1 MPTTPTRVP
10 LADAIRRAIR
20 ESGLSFNELG
30 RLAGIDPGQLSRF
43 ASGSRDLTTAVASR
57 VCMALG
63 YELAHTGEVV
73 SEPLPEPP
81 PSTRNRPKGSPP
93 PASAFSRGQGRR
105 VDLEKG
111 QGELEEVDVP
121 KAAVAPRNPSSRLGR
136 GTPKNAENK
145 AVEKTRQR
153 RKKPTKR

>member
-20 ESGLSFNELG
+20 ESGMSFNELG

-57 VCMALG
+57 VCLALG
-63 YELAHTGEVV
+63 YELTHTGEVV

-105 VDLEKG
+105 VDLDSR
-111 QGELEEVDVP
+111 EEP
-121 KAAVAPRNPSSRLGR
+121 ASARPAKKEAKRTNRKPIKKRN
-136 GTPKNAENK
+136 KE
-145 AVEKTRQR
+145 E
-153 RKKPTKR
+153 